1 MKTNFKIIILT
12 LLLVGIFSFVF
23 AEEEKSLISVESKVD
38 RATITIGDRIIYTLI
53 IKSDPEIKLA
63 PIPLGSNLGAFEIKD
78 YKSFSPEKDKE
89 GKVINRSEY
98 NITTFTTGEYVI
110 PPIEITYTDPE
121 AEKKSISSE
130 RIFITVKSVGA
141 TQAEMEDIRGLK
153 PPIDIKSVNKVF
165 YLAVLLLIAV
175 GIVTWFY
182 LRSKAKALKIPEIP
196 EELKKPAW
204 EVALSELNELK
215 ESDLL
220 KKKLLKQFYIN
231 LSEIIRKYIQ
241 RRFQILALDRTTL
254 EIKQELKGAK
264 IDLKIIE
271 LINSFLQDC
280 DLVKFA
286 KFIPKAERIDDHL
299 NQATEIVEQTKPK
312 EVLSEGS
319 EIEKQS
325 IMET

>member
-38 RATITIGDRIIYTLI
+38 KATITIGDRIIYTLI
-53 IKSDPEIKLA
+53 IKSDPEIKLD

-78 YKSFSPEKDKE
+78 YKSFPPEKDKQ

-110 PPIEITYTDPE
+110 PPIEITYID
-121 AEKKSISSE
+121 AKVEKKNISSE

-153 PPIDIKSVNKVF
+153 PPIDIKAGNKVF
-165 YLAVLLLIAV
+165 YIVGILLMATAVL
-175 GIVTWFY
+175 GWFY
-182 LRSKAKALKIPEIP
+182 LRGKARALKIPEIP

-204 EVALSELNELK
+204 EVALYELEELK

-220 KKKLLKQFYIN
+220 EKKLIKQFYIN
-231 LSEIIRKYIQ
+231 LSDIIRKYIQ
-241 RRFQILALDRTTL
+241 RRFQIVALDRTTL

-271 LINSFLQDC
+271 QINSFLQDC

-286 KFIPKAERIDDHL
+286 KFIPKAERIDDQL
-299 NQATEIVEQTKPK
+299 KQAIEIVEQTKPK
-312 EVLSEGS
+312 EVLSEDS

>member
-1 MKTNFKIIILT
+1 MKTNFKTILLT
-12 LLLVGIFSFVF
+12 LLLLGTFSFAR

-53 IKSDPEIKLA
+53 IKSDPEIKLD
-63 PIPLGSNLGAFEIKD
+63 PIPLGSNLGAFEVKD
-78 YKSFSPEKDKE
+78 YKSYPEVKGKD
-89 GKVINRSEY
+89 GKIINISEY

-110 PPIEITYTDPE
+110 PPIEITYSD
-121 AEKKSISSE
+121 AKKEKKKISSE

-153 PPIDIKSVNKVF
+153 PPIDIKGVNKVF
-165 YLAVLLLIAV
+165 YLIVLLLIGV
-175 GIVTWFY
+175 GLVAWFY
-182 LRSKAKALKIPEIP
+182 LKSKARALKIPEIP

-204 EVALSELNELK
+204 EVALSELEQLK

-220 KKKLLKQFYIN
+220 EKKLIKKFYII

-241 RRFQILALDRTTL
+241 RRFQIVALDRTTP
-254 EIKQELKGAK
+254 EIKQELKGVK
-264 IDLKIIE
+264 IDRKIID

-286 KFIPKAERIDDHL
+286 KFIPKAERIDDNL
-299 NQATEIVEQTKPK
+299 KQAIEIVESAKPK
-312 EVLSEGS
+312 EILAEAS
-319 EIEKQS
+319 EIEKH
-325 IMET
+325 ELNR